1 MQTDDLLYYYQSVVR
16 PVAEYACVVW
26 HTSLTKGQTK
36 QLENIQRRAIKIIF
50 GNDSAAASNALSSLL
65 PLSERRELLTKQFFK
80 SLLDPS
86 SCLHD
91 IIPAKRDVNTI
102 SKLRQTKQYPSAK
115 ARTEHYKNSTIIYAL
130 NYYQ

>member
-1 MQTDDLLYYYQSVVR
+1 MSYEDLLYYYQSVVR

-36 QLENIQRRAIKIIF
+36 QLESIQRRAINIIF
-50 GNDSAAASNALSSLL
+50 GNDSAAISNALNSLV
-65 PLSERRELLTKQFFK
+65 PLSERRELMTKQFFLT
-80 SLLDPS
+80 LLDPS
-86 SCLHD
+86 SCLHELIPERRD
-91 IIPAKRDVNTI
+91 INTI
-102 SKLRQTKQYPSAK
+102 SKLRQTKPYPVAK